1 MLEKEVIFGIITGSL
16 VVAFLL
22 ILLLF
27 FLLYYF
33 KNKNRF
39 LREKEEMK
47 NKFQLEIAHSAKEIQ
62 EETIKQLGYEL
73 HDNIGQLVTIAKIQ
87 AQSLKKQ
94 VDHPKLP
101 ELVEAIS
108 KALDEVRRLSKS
120 LDPEVLR
127 KNPLRDILKKDA
139 DRIRQLGSIEFLF
152 NESGE
157 PYELEDQRKIILY
170 RVLQE
175 MTTNALK
182 HAKCSTIILTMDYQ
196 PDRINIEWKDNG
208 IGFDPEK
215 LNSEQGIGLHHIGER
230 IKLINGKMLL
240 TSSPGNGTVY
250 SIEISA
256 N

>member
-1 MLEKEVIFGIITGSL
+1 
-16 VVAFLL
+16 
-22 ILLLF
+22 
-27 FLLYYF
+27 
-33 KNKNRF
+33 
-39 LREKEEMK
+39 
-47 NKFQLEIAHSAKEIQ
+47 
-62 EETIKQLGYEL
+62 
-73 HDNIGQLVTIAKIQ
+73 
-87 AQSLKKQ
+87 
-94 VDHPKLP
+94 
-101 ELVEAIS
+101 
-108 KALDEVRRLSKS
+108 
-120 LDPEVLR
+120 
-127 KNPLRDILKKDA
+127 
-139 DRIRQLGSIEFLF
+139 
-152 NESGE
+152 
-157 PYELEDQRKIILY
+157 
-170 RVLQE
+170 